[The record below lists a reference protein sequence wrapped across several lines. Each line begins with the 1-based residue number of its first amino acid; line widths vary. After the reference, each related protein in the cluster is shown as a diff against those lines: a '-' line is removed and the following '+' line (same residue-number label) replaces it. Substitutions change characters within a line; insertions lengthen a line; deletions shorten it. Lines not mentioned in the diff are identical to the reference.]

1 MSNYNYLKE
10 LQAIHNN
17 IQQDYSL
24 QKNNNQLVED
34 AKNLTIFL
42 KDLKTLSQS
51 QFGIIGQKRLNQV
64 LVQSSLQGLYE
75 NLLSLLG
82 NRSRALFPY
91 KGANLQNLS
100 VGDAAEQDL
109 RDILDVVLQE
119 VFNQKKGSV
128 RVMGQ
133 KQGTTVPGAIALED
147 EDLIKRLMV
156 NKIFGNM
163 PPSMT
168 DEDLKNINLNTDKQI
183 KVDVGVDAS
192 DALTVNAKYSGEDL
206 NFLTSVGR
214 AINGA
219 QFSVKSYSELKIK
232 LGNTKFSRIVQ
243 GIVSQYD
250 IGLSDLTTT
259 RQGFLNQTER
269 AEHVYHAGRTVI
281 EEKTYYSDVARD
293 QVHDYLTE
301 MRFVYELAGAGIFI
315 GSDNGYIP
323 SNQVTHLVFNNNNPR
338 AKYPFLVVP
347 VQHLLYYY
355 LNEENKNNILDK
367 TRKQDIFNDD
377 NPPTLKIRLG
387 HFYEEYF
394 MNNKN

>member
-42 KDLKTLSQS
+42 KDLKVLSQS

-91 KGANLQNLS
+91 KGVNLQDLTI
-100 VGDAAEQDL
+100 GDAAEQDL

-183 KVDVGVDAS
+183 KVDVGVDTS
-192 DALTVNAKYSGEDL
+192 GVLTVNGDYSGEDL

-232 LGNTKFSRIVQ
+232 LGSTKFSRIVQ

-250 IGLSDLTTT
+250 IGLSNLTTT

-281 EEKTYYSDVARD
+281 EEKTYYSDIARD

-315 GSDNGYIP
+315 DSDNGYIP

-355 LNEENKNNILDK
+355 LNEENKNNILDR